1 MKKDPL
7 EWAEFL
13 HKFYSAGYTQQQIA
27 KALGENRCEIGR
39 YLKMARWPDEMKNYI
54 KRHQSVLSNTDL
66 IHAARDFKKS
76 DEIKA
81 YNFLQEKVGSGQV
94 PVPVEIEQDSEAR
107 HGHRFNINKFFLKL
121 SKILKFPV
129 ANRIELAGSLLFSG
143 MITFY
148 LCTEQFKFY
157 VEQSESLPLLLTILG
172 EGLIWFFSFLSTNP
186 LHAASS
192 KKMVI
197 GIAGFLFVVTSAS
210 PVLKNVSRVIEYETK
225 QNSTEGINSV
235 IVDIQKSIAVK
246 RAEIKESMSEIERLY
261 SKSRLEQDKLPENYV
276 TQRRKVDEKYQET
289 IREVRNLAREKEA
302 SVASDEDY
310 LRELQ
315 KSKLMGGSKKI
326 VDDDTNWLF
335 KFPLILNLI
344 LSLSLRIGLT
354 VINYYL
360 VRNFSFLTR
369 RGELSFG

>member
-1 MKKDPL
+1 
-7 EWAEFL
+7 
-13 HKFYSAGYTQQQIA
+13 
-27 KALGENRCEIGR
+27 
-39 YLKMARWPDEMKNYI
+39 
-54 KRHQSVLSNTDL
+54 
-66 IHAARDFKKS
+66 
-76 DEIKA
+76 
-81 YNFLQEKVGSGQV
+81 
-94 PVPVEIEQDSEAR
+94 
-107 HGHRFNINKFFLKL
+107 
-121 SKILKFPV
+121 
-129 ANRIELAGSLLFSG
+129 
-143 MITFY
+143 
-148 LCTEQFKFY
+148 
-157 VEQSESLPLLLTILG
+157 LG